1 MNSDIPLSEIIEAR
15 DKVARII
22 AKYGK
27 RYLPIFERLDF
38 EVEKRK
44 KEEELLKKAIDIG
57 TQNDTQSGTH
67 FKSK

>member
-1 MNSDIPLSEIIEAR
+1 MSNEIPLSEIIEAR

-57 TQNDTQSGTH
+57 TQNGTQSGTH